1 MARTKPRKLLELTFD
16 PLYTSRGRCGD
27 PCTYCGQVSDT
38 MDHVP
43 PLNQVAALSSADADY
58 DGRFLKVPACHECNS
73 ILGTYPKLTIRERR
87 DHVRK
92 HLRKKYRRFLAIPNW
107 DEDEL
112 AELSPSFAQEVRASV
127 SFANHVRTRLRW
139 MR

>member
-1 MARTKPRKLLELTFD
+1 MSAKKQRKLREQLFD
-16 PLYTSRGRCGD
+16 PLYNERGRYGD

-38 MDHVP
+38 LDHIP
-43 PLNQVAALSSADADY
+43 PLVIVEMKHSAGVEI
-58 DGRFLKVPACHECNS
+58 DGPLIKVPACSECNS
-73 ILGTYPKLTIRERR
+73 ALGSSSKSTIRDRR
-87 DHVRK
+87 EQVRK

-112 AELSPSFAQEVRASV
+112 AELAPSFAQEVRSSV
-127 SFANHVRTRLRW
+127 SFANHIRARLRW